1 MSLNNLD
8 FLIYSSHKTSTQ
20 TLLAVI
26 KSNNMKSVHC
36 HRLFHLKQ
44 LLHDTI
50 VNDTNINEIF
60 IQSLITPTG
69 KKNDTNF

>member
-36 HRLFHLKQ
+36 HRLFHL
-44 LLHDTI
+44 H
-50 VNDTNINEIF
+50 
-60 IQSLITPTG
+60 P
-69 KKNDTNF
+69 